1 MLPTIKR
8 NIDPS
13 DSLDEYFWKL
23 MLKPIDKNPGLGNGG
38 DVVIIHHEIRLK
50 AEKLGSECGVLSFAH

>member
-8 NIDPS
+8 NIDPSNS

-23 MLKPIDKNPGLGNGG
+23 MLKPVDKNP
-38 DVVIIHHEIRLK
+38 V
-50 AEKLGSECGVLSFAH
+50 

>member
-1 MLPTIKR
+1 
-8 NIDPS
+8 
-13 DSLDEYFWKL
+13 